1 MKQPLLYVWLLIAIV
16 KLQAQT
22 NPVIGPY
29 LQSPTSNS
37 IKIKWWTDSLTV
49 SSAKVMYGTAI
60 GNLNQ
65 IATDTAV
72 TTKHTVQLSG
82 LNAYTKYYY
91 AIYNDST
98 FVEGGDEQHWFRTFP
113 VAGTNQPFRAWVI
126 GDFGKGNDKQARVRD
141 AYEAYDTL
149 GTDLWLWLGD
159 NAYSDGTETEFLSKV
174 FDSTYGYRNQMK
186 HWAFE
191 PSPGN
196 HDYNSVSPI
205 ISPKPPLQ
213 HAGPYYDLVDV
224 YKNGEAGGVPT
235 GHELFYS
242 FDYANAHFISLNTE
256 VGNLFSPADD
266 WTGVCLTGTFNGSP
280 QTQWLIQDL
289 QANTKPWVIVYF
301 HQPPYTDGSH
311 ESGAFYEV
319 YMRAMRKYFA
329 PIWEQ
334 YGVDLVLC
342 GHTHVYERSYLVK
355 GCYTESTDITS
366 ANYLSTNNGIEAQ
379 GQAFVKYT
387 QGFNANMGTV
397 YVNNGNS
404 GSSETGAGFN
414 HPYMFSEYG
423 CDTCCGSFVL
433 DIDSNRLD
441 GRHIN
446 LAGEEID
453 HFTMFKIDGST
464 GMHETASNISGI
476 QVIPNP
482 FSKTTSVVFEL
493 ANTEQVQINLAD
505 INGRSIE
512 VFQGILQAGQQ
523 RINIDAEKLQLAK
536 GIYTVQL
543 LAGGV
548 SRAKTIVRFE

>member
-1 MKQPLLYVWLLIAIV
+1 MKNIFLHLIIF
-16 KLQAQT
+16 LGIMSSGAQT
-22 NPVIGPY
+22 PPLVGPY
-29 LQSPTSNS
+29 LQSPTSSS
-37 IKIKWWTDSLTV
+37 IKVKWWTDSLSV
-49 SSAKVMYGTAI
+49 SSGKVMYGTAPGALSQTAI
-60 GNLNQ
+60 
-65 IATDTAV
+65 DTTT
-72 TTKHTVQLSG
+72 TTKHTVSITGLSPD
-82 LNAYTKYYY
+82 TKYYY
-91 AIYNDST
+91 AIYNDNT
-98 FVEGGDEQHWFRTFP
+98 FVEGNDAEHWFKTFP
-113 VAGTNQPFRAWVI
+113 APGITKPLRAWVI

-141 AYEAYDTL
+141 AYEAYDTV

-159 NAYSDGTETEFLSKV
+159 NAYADGTEAEFLSKV

-224 YKNGEAGGVPT
+224 YQHGEAGGIPT

-256 VGNLFSPADD
+256 VGNLFSAADD
-266 WTGVCLTGTFNGSP
+266 WTGVCLTGNFTGSP

-334 YGVDLVLC
+334 YGVDLVIC

-366 ANYLSTNNGIEAQ
+366 DNYLSTNNGIEAQ

-433 DIDSNRLD
+433 DINGDRLD

-446 LAGEEID
+446 LRGEEID
-453 HFTMFKIDGST
+453 HFTMFKVDGSSAIKEAKDDM
-464 GMHETASNISGI
+464 GAL

-482 FSKTTSVVFEL
+482 FSKTTTL
-493 ANTEQVQINLAD
+493 AFDLAAAGNVKVTLLD
-505 INGRSIE
+505 MNGRSVE
-512 VFQGILQAGQQ
+512 VFAGLLQPGKQL
-523 RINIDAEKLQLAK
+523 ISIDATKLQLAK
-536 GIYTVQL
+536 GVYTVNVI
-543 LAGGV
+543 AG
-548 SRAKTIVRFE
+548 TINRSQTIIHIE

>member
-1 MKQPLLYVWLLIAIV
+1 MKQSLLCLLLLAATIQ
-16 KLQAQT
+16 LNAQ
-22 NPVIGPY
+22 NAPVIGPY
-29 LQSPTSNS
+29 LQSPTSTG
-37 IKIKWWTDSLTV
+37 IKVKWWTDSLTIGT
-49 SSAKVMYGTAI
+49 AKVTYGTQIGSLSQTAI
-60 GNLNQ
+60 
-65 IATDTAV
+65 DTAF
-72 TTKHTVQLSG
+72 TTKHTVSITG
-82 LNAYTKYYY
+82 LTPYTKYYY

-98 FVEGGDEQHWFRTFP
+98 FVEGNDEDHWFRTFP
-113 VAGTNQPFRAWVI
+113 VAGTNQPFRTWVI

-141 AYEAYDTL
+141 AYEQYDT
-149 GTDLWLWLGD
+149 TETNLWLWLGD
-159 NAYSDGTETEFLSKV
+159 NAYSDGTEAEYLGKV

-256 VGNLFSPADD
+256 VGNLFSQADD
-266 WTGVCLTGTFNGSP
+266 WTGVCLTGTFTGSP

-334 YGVDLVLC
+334 YGVDVVVC

-355 GCYTESTDITS
+355 GCYTESTDITDV
-366 ANYLSTNNGIEAQ
+366 NYLSTNNGIEAQ

-446 LAGEEID
+446 MYGQEID
-453 HFTMFKIDGST
+453 HFTMFKIEGSSGLT
-464 GMHETASNISGI
+464 ETAGSVSGLQI
-476 QVIPNP
+476 IPNP
-482 FSKTTSVVFEL
+482 FSKTTTVAFEL
-493 ANTEQVQINLAD
+493 SKSEQVQLNIAD
-505 INGRSIE
+505 INGRTIE
-512 VFQGILQAGQQ
+512 VFNGMLPTGQQ
-523 RINIDAEKLQLAK
+523 HLSLDAEKLQLSK
-536 GIYTVQL
+536 GVYTVEVI
-543 LAGGV
+543 AGGMRNV
-548 SRAKTIVRFE
+548 KTIIRVE